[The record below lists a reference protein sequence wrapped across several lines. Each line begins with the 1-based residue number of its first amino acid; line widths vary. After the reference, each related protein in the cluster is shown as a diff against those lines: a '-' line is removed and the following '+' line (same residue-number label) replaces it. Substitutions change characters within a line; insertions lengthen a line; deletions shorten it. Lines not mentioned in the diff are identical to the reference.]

1 MAEFYD
7 NWTKQVRKGI
17 IEYCILATLEN
28 DELYGYALVKTIT
41 SLPGL
46 QVAEGTIYPL
56 LSRLK
61 KQNLLSSRL
70 QESHEGP
77 ARKYYVLTTD
87 GEEQLGQMHLYF
99 DGMLKGIEQIE
110 SIKAQL
116 DLSPKSTPS
125 ASSAK
130 SATKQSNKK

>member
-1 MAEFYD
+1 MTEFYD

-61 KQNLLSSRL
+61 KQALLSSRL

-77 ARKYYVLTTD
+77 ARKYYLLTEA
-87 GEEQLGQMHLYF
+87 GEKQLGLMHLYF
-99 DGMLKGIEQIE
+99 DGMLKGIGQIE
-110 SIKAQL
+110 SVKSQL
-116 DLSPKSTPS
+116 DLTSKTSTS
-125 ASSAK
+125 AAK
-130 SATKQSNKK
+130 NSNKK

>member
-1 MAEFYD
+1 MTEFYD

-77 ARKYYVLTTD
+77 ARKYYLLTTD
-87 GEEQLGQMHLYF
+87 GEKQLALMHRYF
-99 DGMLKGIEQIE
+99 DGMLKGIDQIE
-110 SIKAQL
+110 SIKSQL
-116 DLSPKSTPS
+116 DLSSTSTFSSNPPS
-125 ASSAK
+125 K
-130 SATKQSNKK
+130 SATKKTK

>member
-1 MAEFYD
+1 MAEFFD

-61 KQNLLSSRL
+61 TQKLLSSRL

-77 ARKYYVLTTD
+77 ARKYYLLTEQ
-87 GEEQLGQMHLYF
+87 GEKQLSQMHQYF
-99 DGMLKGIEQIE
+99 NGMMLGIEQIE
-110 SIKAQL
+110 SIKATLKYQ
-116 DLSPKSTPS
+116 PT
-125 ASSAK
+125 
-130 SATKQSNKK
+130 SNKKN

>member
-1 MAEFYD
+1 MTDFYD

-28 DELYGYALVKTIT
+28 DELYGYALVKAIT
-41 SLPGL
+41 SLSGL

-77 ARKYYVLTTD
+77 ARKYYVLTED
-87 GEEQLGQMHLYF
+87 GAKQLGLMHLYF
-99 DGMLKGIEQIE
+99 KGILKGIKQIE
-110 SIKAQL
+110 SIKDQL
-116 DLSPKSTPS
+116 GSDPTKSE
-125 ASSAK
+125 
-130 SATKQSNKK
+130 

>member
-28 DELYGYALVKTIT
+28 DELYGYALVKIIT

-61 KQNLLSSRL
+61 KSGLLSSRL

-77 ARKYYVLTTD
+77 ARKYYLLTKD
-87 GEEQLGQMHLYF
+87 GEIQLSHMHKYF
-99 DGMLKGIEQIE
+99 KGMLTGIDQIE
-110 SIKAQL
+110 SIKSQL
-116 DLSPKSTPS
+116 NTH
-125 ASSAK
+125 
-130 SATKQSNKK
+130 SNKSSKSK

>member
-1 MAEFYD
+1 MTESYD

-61 KQNLLSSRL
+61 KQELLSSRL

-87 GEEQLGQMHLYF
+87 GEKQLKLMHLYF
-99 DGMLKGIEQIE
+99 NGMLKGIEQIE
-110 SIKAQL
+110 SIKSQL
-116 DLSPKSTPS
+116 NLTPKSTQS
-125 ASSAK
+125 AV
-130 SATKQSNKK
+130 KKPKKN

>member
-61 KQNLLSSRL
+61 KQDLLSSRL

-77 ARKYYVLTTD
+77 ARKYYVLT
-87 GEEQLGQMHLYF
+87 EEGNKQLGLMHVYF
-99 DGMLKGIEQIE
+99 NGMLKGIDQIE
-110 SIKAQL
+110 SIKSQL
-116 DLSPKSTPS
+116 SLPPKPHPPTPK
-125 ASSAK
+125 K
-130 SATKQSNKK
+130 SN

>member
-1 MAEFYD
+1 MTEFYD

-46 QVAEGTIYPL
+46 HVAEGTIYPL

-61 KQNLLSSRL
+61 KQNLLTSRL

-77 ARKYYVLTTD
+77 ARKYYVLTTN
-87 GEEQLGQMHLYF
+87 GKEQLELMHNYF
-99 DGMLKGIEQIE
+99 NRMLQGIEEIE
-110 SIKAQL
+110 SVRTHITSL
-116 DLSPKSTPS
+116 KSN
-125 ASSAK
+125 
-130 SATKQSNKK
+130 TK

>member
-61 KQNLLSSRL
+61 KQDLLSSRL

-77 ARKYYVLTTD
+77 ARKYYVLT
-87 GEEQLGQMHLYF
+87 EEGNKQLGLMHVYF
-99 DGMLKGIEQIE
+99 NGMLKGIDQIE
-110 SIKAQL
+110 SIKSQL
-116 DLSPKSTPS
+116 SLPPKPHPQTTK
-125 ASSAK
+125 K
-130 SATKQSNKK
+130 SN

>member
-1 MAEFYD
+1 MAEFFD

-17 IEYCILATLEN
+17 IEYCILATLED

-61 KQNLLSSRL
+61 KSGLLSSRL

-77 ARKYYVLTTD
+77 ARKYYLLTNE
-87 GEEQLGQMHLYF
+87 GEKQLSLMHKYF
-99 DGMLKGIEQIE
+99 DGMLTGIEQIE
-110 SIKAQL
+110 SIKSQL
-116 DLSPKSTPS
+116 RIPPTQSTS
-125 ASSAK
+125 
-130 SATKQSNKK
+130 KK

>member
-1 MAEFYD
+1 MAEFFD
-7 NWTKQVRKGI
+7 NWAKQVRKGT

-28 DELYGYALVKTIT
+28 DELYGYALVKAIT

-61 KQNLLSSRL
+61 AQGLLSSRL

-77 ARKYYVLTTD
+77 ARKYYLLTKEGEKQLSHMHQYFSKMVD
-87 GEEQLGQMHLYF
+87 GVAHI
-99 DGMLKGIEQIE
+99 D
-110 SIKAQL
+110 SV
-116 DLSPKSTPS
+116 S
-125 ASSAK
+125 AHVKRAK
-130 SATKQSNKK
+130 N

>member
-1 MAEFYD
+1 MSESYD

-28 DELYGYALVKTIT
+28 TELYGYALVKAIT

-46 QVAEGTIYPL
+46 KVAEGTIYPL

-61 KQNLLSSRL
+61 KQDLLSSRL

-77 ARKYYVLTTD
+77 ARKYYLLTNE
-87 GEEQLGQMHLYF
+87 GKKQLKLMHLYF
-99 DGMLKGIEQIE
+99 NGILEGIGE
-110 SIKAQL
+110 IDAIKKQL
-116 DLSPKSTPS
+116 DK
-125 ASSAK
+125 
-130 SATKQSNKK
+130 